1 MLWFCSVLADKE
13 LDVVV
18 YFQSMKG
25 GEGAGFGGYIAKGFP
40 RLNAILTG
48 RKELDQKQSKNE
60 NRPGIF
66 LGVRWFHCCEF
77 IQSWRI
83 VATFEVCEG

>member
-1 MLWFCSVLADKE
+1 MLRFCSVLCDKE
-13 LDVVV
+13 LYVVV

-25 GEGAGFGGYIAKGFP
+25 GEGAGFSGYIAKGLP

-48 RKELDQKQSKNE
+48 RKELGQKQSKNE

-66 LGVRWFHCCEF
+66 CDVVQFHCCEF

-83 VATFEVCEG
+83 VATFE

>member
-1 MLWFCSVLADKE
+1 MLRFCSVLCDKK
-13 LDVVV
+13 LNIVGHI
-18 YFQSMKG
+18 QPMKG
-25 GEGAGFGGYIAKGFP
+25 LKGTGFGGYIAKGLP

-48 RKELDQKQSKNE
+48 RKELYENQSKNE

-66 LGVRWFHCCEF
+66 LGVLWFHCCEF

>member
-13 LDVVV
+13 LYVVV

-40 RLNAILTG
+40 RLNAILTAG
-48 RKELDQKQSKNE
+48 KELDQKQSKNE